1 MPAKAAIRFGRATQG
16 WRHLG
21 NVSDFS
27 ALRAIRPDSYGPRR
41 VKTLLLASL
50 PPNRSKRALQA
61 FVPSFLVE
69 QADLF
74 DKQD

>member
-1 MPAKAAIRFGRATQG
+1 
-16 WRHLG
+16 
-21 NVSDFS
+21 VSDFS